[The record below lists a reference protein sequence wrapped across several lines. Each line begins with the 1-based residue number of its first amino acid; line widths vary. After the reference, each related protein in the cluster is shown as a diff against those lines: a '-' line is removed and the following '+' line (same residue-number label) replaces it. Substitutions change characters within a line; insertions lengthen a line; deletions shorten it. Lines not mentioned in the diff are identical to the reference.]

1 MDPSQGPIVAAFFPS
16 GGTFTSAMR
25 LASST
30 AVAWDGVADPLE
42 PGPLLR
48 LRSSLRPGDDGDHL
62 FRLLPRI
69 AADRR
74 RLVRRSASAR
84 DSGASAGR
92 LLGLFSTRPTL
103 EGEPQLPIWV
113 QDALSDGQG
122 SCQWPPPSPG
132 SSAAQR

>member
-48 LRSSLRPGDDGDHL
+48 LRSSLRPGDDG
-62 FRLLPRI
+62 I
-69 AADRR
+69 N
-74 RLVRRSASAR
+74 
-84 DSGASAGR
+84 
-92 LLGLFSTRPTL
+92 
-103 EGEPQLPIWV
+103 
-113 QDALSDGQG
+113 
-122 SCQWPPPSPG
+122 SPG
-132 SSAAQR
+132 FCRGLLRTGVDWFAEARALVIQALQPAGSWGFSAPAPRWKGSLSSPSGFRTL